1 MATIYRGIPYE
12 SIQAYKRFY
21 DKNNNFIST
30 SKEHLMPEE
39 IEFCL
44 KKFDENP
51 DFDQISNQTLIVKSL
66 VKDIYFEE
74 YFDKEIV

>member
-1 MATIYRGIPYE
+1 
-12 SIQAYKRFY
+12 
-21 DKNNNFIST
+21 
-30 SKEHLMPEE
+30 MPEE

>member
-1 MATIYRGIPYE
+1 
-12 SIQAYKRFY
+12 
-21 DKNNNFIST
+21 
-30 SKEHLMPEE
+30 MPEE

-44 KKFDENP
+44 QKFDENP